1 MSAKK
6 EKVRLRV
13 KGDSRL
19 RELAASITAWG
30 ARGMSKDQAFA
41 MAEAQDDQINE
52 PQLDDAEFRVTFKDA
67 WAVVSTETKQEYF
80 QNLHEVE
87 ARSPEFLVN
96 PLIPRGALTMLDGH
110 PGQGKSM
117 ITTHLAAAVT
127 TGGRF
132 ADRYVVPKGRVLFM
146 APEDDADRVLR
157 PRLEAQGA
165 NLKKIR
171 FMVHP
176 HRLDEYG
183 RSLLRKEL
191 IDHPPQLVVIDPL
204 PPFMAEDTNTYKATE
219 VRGFMQPLALLAR
232 EMDIAILLV
241 RHLRKG
247 GSAFAIEAGQGSM
260 DFIAA
265 VRSGLIVFP
274 HRLDPNTKVLA
285 HPKANWSAPGKS
297 LTFEVQAR
305 AGQAVPAIK
314 WLAELDETA
323 DQLMQAEEKRK
334 AEDLAAEVIAELLA
348 TGPMKA
354 GDAIERLKRDGFS
367 ERTIDR
373 AKVLAGVKADRG
385 PGAQWRLG

>member
-1 MSAKK
+1 MSTKK
-6 EKVRLRV
+6 DKRRLRI
-13 KGDSRL
+13 KGDGRL
-19 RELAASITAWG
+19 RELAASVTAWG
-30 ARGMSKDQAFA
+30 ARGMSRDQALA
-41 MAEAQDDQINE
+41 MGEVQDEQMNDPPLDQ
-52 PQLDDAEFRVTFKDA
+52 DEFSETFKEA
-67 WAVVSTETKQEYF
+67 WAVVRAEAKEEYF

-87 ARSPEFLVN
+87 ARKAEFLVN

-132 ADRYVVPKGRVLFM
+132 AERYTVPKGRVLFM

-157 PRLEAQGA
+157 PRLESQGA

-176 HRLDEYG
+176 HKLDEYG

-191 IDHPPQLVVIDPL
+191 IDHRPELVVIDPL
-204 PPFMAEDTNTYKATE
+204 PPFMADDTNTYRATE

-274 HRLDPNTKVLA
+274 HRLDPDTKVLA
-285 HPKANWSAPGKS
+285 HAKANWSAPGKS

-305 AGQAVPAIK
+305 PGQAMPAIK
-314 WLAELDETA
+314 WLAELDQTA
-323 DQLMQAEEKRK
+323 DQLMQTEEKQK
-334 AEDLAAEVIAELLA
+334 AEDTCAEVISELLA
-348 TGPMKA
+348 SGPMKA
-354 GDAIERLKRDGFS
+354 ADAMDRLLRGGFS

-373 AKVLAGVKADRG
+373 AKVIAGVKSGRG
-385 PGAQWRLG
+385 PGAQWTLS